1 MLTAGPSRARRAA
14 VFVLT
19 LVVSSSLLT
28 AGYAVAAGKKTGG
41 SCRHNCSSTGP
52 SISISSPPPNSTLSG
67 TVTVSGS
74 ASDPIALSS
83 VGISVDGGAYN
94 NASGTSSWSFPLN
107 TTTYL
112 DGTHTISARAT
123 DTGGS
128 TKVTSEFVTFSNAT
142 PSPSPTPTSSP
153 TPSPTPTSS
162 PSPSPTPTSSPSPSH
177 WVSPEGVTIDIN
189 SAGPWTMDQIYSML
203 KASARDLSLIGPHLT
218 IEVQDT
224 TSSSCAA
231 SAGTTN
237 GVYSSFN
244 AIIYLKGVNSTFSTQ
259 PDAQLAHEY
268 GHAWTLYHLYMT
280 HNGDWSSY
288 LSERWTAS
296 DGSVTLATDPRL
308 DSTYAWTR
316 SEIIAEDYRLLF
328 GSSLAKSER
337 PTPMNTDIP
346 APSAE
351 PSLSGFL
358 LNTWA

>member
-1 MLTAGPSRARRAA
+1 MRTASPSRARRAA
-14 VFVLT
+14 VLVLT
-19 LVVSSSLLT
+19 LAVSSSLLT

-41 SCRHNCSSTGP
+41 SCRHNCTSTTP
-52 SISISSPPPNSTLSG
+52 SVSISNPAPNSILSG

-74 ASDPIALSS
+74 ATDAVGIAS
-83 VGISVDGGAYN
+83 VGVSVDSGAYQT
-94 NASGTSSWSFPLN
+94 ASGTSSWAFPLD

-112 DGTHTISARAT
+112 NGTHTISARAT
-123 DTGGS
+123 DTGGN
-128 TKVTSEFVTFSNAT
+128 TKVTSEFVTVNNTA
-142 PSPSPTPTSSP
+142 PSPSPTPT
-153 TPSPTPTSS
+153 PTPTSS
-162 PSPSPTPTSSPSPSH
+162 PSPSPSPTSSPSPSH

-203 KASARDLSLIGPHLT
+203 KASARDLSIIGPHLT

-237 GVYSSFN
+237 GVYTSFN

-259 PDAQLAHEY
+259 PDAQIAHEY

-280 HNGDWSSY
+280 HNGNWSSY

-337 PTPMNTDIP
+337 PTAMNTDIP
-346 APSAE
+346 APTAE